1 MRILTHDPQ
10 SSDTTRQVLQD
21 GPFFLRK
28 VFSRRRGLTKVQRQT
43 WWFPPPSPS
52 SACAPRTQAGV
63 ETGPGVSVKDAA
75 ARRNSVR
82 KRAVDT
88 ASRAAPCVFARVCGS
103 ALCASAALRSPSAAW
118 ARAASRRWAA
128 IGDEASNGGW
138 WAGRLELARSGG
150 RGCGAS
156 AAEYSSAGGAA
167 V

>member
-1 MRILTHDPQ
+1 MRYVVVLEYYLISCLLSNAGRLLVGDSRMRILIHDPQ

-88 ASRAAPCVFARVCGS
+88 ASRAAPCVFARVCGR

-118 ARAASRRWAA
+118 AAKGALQTPSSGRTLCASTA
-128 IGDEASNGGW
+128 I
-138 WAGRLELARSGG
+138 
-150 RGCGAS
+150 
-156 AAEYSSAGGAA
+156 
-167 V
+167 

>member
-1 MRILTHDPQ
+1 MQCETFMSWRFAYEDPYARPAIVRHYQ
-10 SSDTTRQVLQD
+10 A
-21 GPFFLRK
+21 GPAGWSFFLRK

-118 ARAASRRWAA
+118 ATKGALQTPSSGRTLCASTA
-128 IGDEASNGGW
+128 I
-138 WAGRLELARSGG
+138 
-150 RGCGAS
+150 
-156 AAEYSSAGGAA
+156 
-167 V
+167 

>member
-88 ASRAAPCVFARVCGS
+88 ASRAAPCVFARVCGR

-118 ARAASRRWAA
+118 AAK
-128 IGDEASNGGW
+128 
-138 WAGRLELARSGG
+138 
-150 RGCGAS
+150 
-156 AAEYSSAGGAA
+156 GAA
-167 V
+167 DPIEWQNPLREHSDLSSRVTPCADRQCRLHF